1 MSKIPPSVLIHPNAI
16 IEDGVTIGRNT
27 RVWASAHILPG
38 AVIGEDCNICDH
50 TFIENKVSIGNRVTI
65 KCGVYLWD
73 GITLEDDTFIGPNA
87 TFTNDKFPRSKYYPE
102 KYEETV
108 VCKGASIGANA
119 TILPGIKI
127 GTMAMV
133 GAGAVVT
140 RNVPPNAIVTGNPAK
155 IGGYVNTTIKLAAQ
169 SSTSTIIE
177 NSLVQDVKLIHL
189 KHVEDM
195 RGDLCVSEWYK
206 DLPFVPRRVFMVY
219 NVPDAR
225 IRGEHAHKECHEF
238 LVCVK
243 GSMSIVVD
251 DGINREEYVLDR
263 PWFGIYLP
271 PKIWRIQYKFSRDA
285 VEFVLASHEYD
296 PADYIRNY
304 TEFMEIRNS
313 K

>member
-1 MSKIPPSVLIHPNAI
+1 VNNIQFIHPDSI
-16 IEDGVTIGRNT
+16 IEQGAIVGKNT
-27 RVWASAHILPG
+27 RVWAFAHILPG
-38 AVIGEDCNICDH
+38 AIIGEDCNICDH
-50 TFIENKVSIGNRVTI
+50 TFIENKVRIGNRVTV

-73 GITLEDDTFIGPNA
+73 GIILEDDVFVGPNA
-87 TFTNDKFPRSKYYPE
+87 TFTNDKFPRSKHYPE
-102 KYEETV
+102 KFEETV
-108 VCKGASIGANA
+108 ICKGASVGANA
-119 TILPGIKI
+119 TILPGVKV

-140 RNVPPNAIVTGNPAK
+140 RNVPPNAIVTGNPAR
-155 IGGYVNTTIKLAAQ
+155 IIGYVNTTLKSAVQ

-206 DLPFVPRRVFMVY
+206 DLPFIPRRIFMVY

-238 LVCVK
+238 LVCAK
-243 GSMSIVVD
+243 GSMAIVVD
-251 DGINREEYVLDR
+251 DGINREEYVLDQ

-271 PKIWRIQYKFSRDA
+271 PKIWRIQYKYSRDA
-285 VEFVLASHEYD
+285 VEVVLASHDYD
-296 PADYIRNY
+296 AADYIRNY
-304 TEFMEIRNS
+304 TEFMELGKS
-313 K
+313 L